1 MVGLKQSMTIWGII
15 IGGAAG
21 FAIGGPIGA
30 LLGAAAGH
38 VAGRG
43 LKQALA
49 PDQTR
54 NVAFT
59 VAVIALSAKMARTD
73 GIVTKSE
80 IRAFRSRVHIPPKD
94 IKQVA
99 KFWDLARQTQDGFQ
113 SYAKQTVNLFGA
125 RAPIL
130 EQLLDLLFHIAKAD
144 GDITEPEWAYLGEVA
159 EIFGYDEADFARLS
173 EIYGADNPPPH
184 HILGV
189 EKTASLKDV
198 RAAWM
203 RLAKEHHPDQL
214 IAKGM
219 PAEFIDNATDRLARI
234 NRAYEL
240 MRADLTRA
248 DLTRNGQSSES

>member
-1 MVGLKQSMTIWGII
+1 MTIWGII

-43 LKQALA
+43 LRQAIA
-49 PDQTR
+49 PEQTR

-73 GIVTKSE
+73 GVVTKSE
-80 IRAFRSRVHIPPKD
+80 IQAFRDRVHIPQKD
-94 IKQVA
+94 IPQVA

-113 SYAKQTVNLFGA
+113 AYAKQTVSLFGE

-144 GDITEPEWAYLGEVA
+144 GDITDNEWAYLHEVA
-159 EIFGYDEADFARLS
+159 FIFGYDKAEFDRLS
-173 EIYGADNPPPH
+173 EIYANDDAKPH
-184 HILGV
+184 QILGV
-189 EKTASLKDV
+189 AKEASLDEV
-198 RAAWM
+198 RVAWM
-203 RLAKEHHPDQL
+203 ALAKEHHPDQL

-219 PAEFIDNATDRLARI
+219 PTEFVKNATDRLARI

-240 MRADLTRA
+240 MRASHQT
-248 DLTRNGQSSES
+248 ESR

>member
-1 MVGLKQSMTIWGII
+1 MTIWGII

-43 LKQALA
+43 LKQVLA
-49 PDQTR
+49 PEQAR

-73 GIVTKSE
+73 GVVTKSE
-80 IRAFRSRVHIPPKD
+80 IKAFRSRVHIPKKD
-94 IKQVA
+94 IAQVA

-113 SYAKQTVNLFGA
+113 AYAKQTVHLFGE
-125 RAPIL
+125 RAAIL

-144 GDITEPEWAYLGEVA
+144 GDITEAEWAYLGEVA
-159 EIFGYDEADFARLS
+159 AIFGYDEAEFERLS
-173 EIYGADNPPPH
+173 EIYATDNALPH

-189 EKTASLKDV
+189 AKTASLTQI
-198 RAAWM
+198 RSAWM
-203 RLAKEHHPDQL
+203 ALAKEHHPDQL
-214 IAKGM
+214 LAKGM
-219 PAEFIDNATDRLARI
+219 PAEFIENATDRLARI

-240 MRADLTRA
+240 MRAQHQT
-248 DLTRNGQSSES
+248 ESR

>member
-1 MVGLKQSMTIWGII
+1 MTIWGII

-43 LKQALA
+43 LRQVLA
-49 PDQTR
+49 PDQAR

-73 GIVTKSE
+73 GVVTRSE
-80 IRAFRSRVHIPPKD
+80 IQAFRSRVHIPQKD
-94 IKQVA
+94 LPQVA

-113 SYAKQTVNLFGA
+113 SYAKQTVTLFGA
-125 RAPIL
+125 RAPLL

-144 GDITEPEWAYLGEVA
+144 GDITEREWAYLHEVA
-159 EIFGYDEADFARLS
+159 EIFGYDDAAFERLS
-173 EIYGADNPPPH
+173 EIYGTDNPPPH
-184 HILGV
+184 HILGI
-189 EKTASLKDV
+189 EKTASLAEI

-214 IAKGM
+214 VAKGM
-219 PAEFIDNATDRLARI
+219 PDEFIANATDRLARI

-240 MRADLTRA
+240 MRSQAQIATA
-248 DLTRNGQSSES
+248 HKESPK

>member
-1 MVGLKQSMTIWGII
+1 MTIWGII

-43 LKQALA
+43 LKGVLA
-49 PDQTR
+49 PEQTR

-73 GIVTKSE
+73 GVVTRSE
-80 IRAFRSRVHIPPKD
+80 IRAFRSRVHIPQKD
-94 IKQVA
+94 IAQVA

-113 SYAKQTVNLFGA
+113 AYAKQTVTLFGE
-125 RAPIL
+125 RAAIL

-144 GDITEPEWAYLGEVA
+144 GDITEPEWAYLAEVA
-159 EIFGYDEADFARLS
+159 AIFGYDEAEFERLS
-173 EIYGADNPPPH
+173 EIYATDNALPH

-189 EKTASLKDV
+189 AKTASLAEI
-198 RAAWM
+198 RTAWM
-203 RLAKEHHPDQL
+203 ALAKEHHPDQL
-214 IAKGM
+214 LAKGM
-219 PAEFIDNATDRLARI
+219 PAEFIENATDRLARI

-240 MRADLTRA
+240 MRAQHKT
-248 DLTRNGQSSES
+248 ESR

>member
-1 MVGLKQSMTIWGII
+1 MI

-21 FAIGGPIGA
+21 FALGGPIGA

-38 VAGRG
+38 VAERG
-43 LKQALA
+43 IKQVVA
-49 PDQTR
+49 PEQTKH
-54 NVAFT
+54 VAFT

-73 GIVTKSE
+73 GVVTRAE
-80 IRAFRSRVHIPPKD
+80 IQAFRNRVHIPEKD

-113 SYAKQTVNLFGA
+113 AYARQTVSLFGE

-130 EQLLDLLFHIAKAD
+130 EQLLDLLFYIARAD
-144 GDITEPEWAYLGEVA
+144 GDITEPEWAYLAEVA
-159 EIFGYDEADFARLS
+159 QLFGYDEAEFDRLS
-173 EIYGADNPPPH
+173 EIYATDEALPH

-189 EKTASLKDV
+189 AKTAPLSEV

-203 RLAKEHHPDQL
+203 RLAKDHHPDQL

-219 PAEFIDNATDRLARI
+219 PAEFIDAATDKLARI

-240 MRADLTRA
+240 MAAQLKS
-248 DLTRNGQSSES
+248 QSR

>member
-1 MVGLKQSMTIWGII
+1 MTIWGII

-21 FAIGGPIGA
+21 FAMGGPIGA

-38 VAGRG
+38 VAERG
-43 LKQALA
+43 LKQVIA
-49 PDQTR
+49 PEQTR

-73 GIVTKSE
+73 GVVTKAE
-80 IRAFRSRVHIPPKD
+80 IQAFRARVHIPEKD

-113 SYAKQTVNLFGA
+113 AYAKQTVALFGE
-125 RAPIL
+125 RAAIL
-130 EQLLDLLFHIAKAD
+130 EQLLDLLFCIAKAD
-144 GDITEPEWAYLGEVA
+144 GDITEPEWDYLTEVA
-159 EIFGYDEADFARLS
+159 LIFGYDEADFARFT
-173 EIYGADNPPPH
+173 EIYAHDDAMPH
-184 HILGV
+184 QILGI
-189 EKTASLKDV
+189 KRDASLAEV

-203 RLAKEHHPDQL
+203 QLVKDHHPDQL

-219 PAEFIDNATDRLARI
+219 PSEFIESATDRLARI

-240 MRADLTRA
+240 MRSQIQAQT
-248 DLTRNGQSSES
+248 G

>member
-1 MVGLKQSMTIWGII
+1 MTIWGII

-43 LKQALA
+43 LKHAIA
-49 PDQTR
+49 PEQTR

-73 GIVTKSE
+73 GVVTKSE
-80 IRAFRSRVHIPPKD
+80 INAFRSRVHIPQKD
-94 IKQVA
+94 LPQVA

-113 SYAKQTVNLFGA
+113 SYAKQTVTLFGG

-144 GDITEPEWAYLGEVA
+144 GDITESEWAYLSEIA
-159 EIFGYDEADFARLS
+159 LIFGYNEKDFAHFS
-173 EIYGADNPPPH
+173 EIYATDNPPPH
-184 HILGV
+184 HVLGIAKSASIT
-189 EKTASLKDV
+189 EIRTAWK
-198 RAAWM
+198 

-219 PAEFIDNATDRLARI
+219 PDEFIANATDRLARI

-240 MRADLTRA
+240 MR
-248 DLTRNGQSSES
+248 SSHEATQPDNAQGRS

>member
-1 MVGLKQSMTIWGII
+1 MALVRLKQSMTIWGII

-38 VAGRG
+38 VAERG

-49 PDQTR
+49 PEDAR

-73 GIVTKSE
+73 GMVTKSE
-80 IRAFRSRVHIPPKD
+80 IQAFRSRVHIPQKD
-94 IKQVA
+94 IGQVA

-113 SYAKQTVNLFGA
+113 AYAKQTVTLFGE
-125 RAPIL
+125 RAAIL

-144 GDITEPEWAYLGEVA
+144 GDITEAEWAYLAEVA
-159 EIFGYDEADFARLS
+159 TIFGYDEAEFERLS
-173 EIYGADNPPPH
+173 EIYATDNALPH

-189 EKTASLKDV
+189 AKTASLAEI
-198 RAAWM
+198 RNAWM
-203 RLAKEHHPDQL
+203 ALAKEHHPDQL
-214 IAKGM
+214 LAKGM
-219 PAEFIDNATDRLARI
+219 PAEFIENATDRLARI

-240 MRADLTRA
+240 MR
-248 DLTRNGQSSES
+248 GQHQTESR

>member
-1 MVGLKQSMTIWGII
+1 MTIWGII

-21 FAIGGPIGA
+21 FALGGPIGA

-38 VAGRG
+38 IAGRG
-43 LKQALA
+43 LAQVVA
-49 PDQTR
+49 PEQTR
-54 NVAFT
+54 HVAFT

-73 GIVTKSE
+73 GVVTQSE
-80 IRAFRSRVHIPPKD
+80 INAFRSRVDIPQKD

-99 KFWDLARQTQDGFQ
+99 KFWDLARETQDGFQ
-113 SYAKQTVNLFGA
+113 SYAKQTVTLFGE

-144 GDITEPEWAYLGEVA
+144 GDITEAEWAYLRETA
-159 EIFGYDEADFARLS
+159 FIFGYDDKEFARLS
-173 EIYGADNPPPH
+173 EIYGSDNPPPH
-184 HILGV
+184 HILGI
-189 EKTASLKDV
+189 AKDAPLTKI

-203 RLAKEHHPDQL
+203 RLAKEHHPDHL

-219 PAEFIDNATDRLARI
+219 PAEFVDNATDRLARI

-240 MRADLTRA
+240 MRAQHE
-248 DLTRNGQSSES
+248 GKMKG

>member
-1 MVGLKQSMTIWGII
+1 MTIWGII

-43 LKQALA
+43 LRQVLA
-49 PDQTR
+49 PEQTR

-73 GIVTKSE
+73 GVVTKSE
-80 IRAFRSRVHIPPKD
+80 IQAFRDRVHIPPKD
-94 IKQVA
+94 IPQVA

-113 SYAKQTVNLFGA
+113 AYAKQTVSLFGE

-130 EQLLDLLFHIAKAD
+130 EHLLDLLFHIARAD
-144 GDITEPEWAYLGEVA
+144 GDITDNEWAYLGEVA
-159 EIFGYDEADFARLS
+159 FIFGYDEAEFDRLS
-173 EIYGADNPPPH
+173 EIYATDDAKPH
-184 HILGV
+184 QILGV
-189 EKTASLKDV
+189 EKNASLEEL
-198 RAAWM
+198 RRAWM
-203 RLAKEHHPDQL
+203 ALAKEHHPDQL

-219 PAEFIDNATDRLARI
+219 PAEFVQNATDRLARI

-240 MRADLTRA
+240 MRASHQT
-248 DLTRNGQSSES
+248 ESR

>member
-1 MVGLKQSMTIWGII
+1 MTIWGII

-43 LKQALA
+43 LRQVIA
-49 PDQTR
+49 PEKTR

-73 GIVTKSE
+73 GVVTASE
-80 IRAFRSRVHIPPKD
+80 INAFRSRVHIPQKD
-94 IKQVA
+94 ISQVA

-113 SYAKQTVNLFGA
+113 AYAKQTVSLFGE

-130 EQLLDLLFHIAKAD
+130 EQLLDLLFHIARAD
-144 GDITEPEWAYLGEVA
+144 GDITELEWAYLSEVA
-159 EIFGYDEADFARLS
+159 MIFGYDEAEFDRLS
-173 EIYGADNPPPH
+173 EIYATDDAKPH
-184 HILGV
+184 QILGV
-189 EKTASLKDV
+189 EKTANLDEV
-198 RAAWM
+198 RSAWM
-203 RLAKEHHPDQL
+203 ALVKEHHPDQL

-219 PAEFIDNATDRLARI
+219 PEEFVKNATDRLARI

-240 MRADLTRA
+240 MRAHLSTRE
-248 DLTRNGQSSES
+248 R